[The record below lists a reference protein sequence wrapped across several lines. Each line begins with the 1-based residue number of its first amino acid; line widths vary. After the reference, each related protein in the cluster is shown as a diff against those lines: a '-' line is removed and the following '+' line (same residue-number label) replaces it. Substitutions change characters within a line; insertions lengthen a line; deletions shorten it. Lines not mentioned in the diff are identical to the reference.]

1 MHRCC
6 EWATSLSCQ
15 AQTPKRRQEIGVG
28 VGIGIGIDA
37 FAGWRIVL
45 MDRSNFA
52 AEL

>member
-1 MHRCC
+1 MGNV
-6 EWATSLSCQ
+6 LSCQ